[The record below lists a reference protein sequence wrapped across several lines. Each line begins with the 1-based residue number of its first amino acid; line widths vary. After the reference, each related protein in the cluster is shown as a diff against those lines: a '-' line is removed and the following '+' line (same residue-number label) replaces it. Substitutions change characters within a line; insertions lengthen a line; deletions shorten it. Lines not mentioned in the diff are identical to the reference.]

1 MQLGLCIIISQEKK
15 ISKVLSTVTLYVINV
30 IVCACSKC
38 TTVHS
43 KCATVMTVVYVHIY
57 THTEKQ
63 NALLIVRS
71 KGTASVHNQYTQPVP
86 LLRTIS
92 SAFYEPVPVLCTI
105 SSEPVPLL
113 CTANLCTISSAQ
125 IKNIKKGVCMQ

>member
-1 MQLGLCIIISQEKK
+1 
-15 ISKVLSTVTLYVINV
+15 
-30 IVCACSKC
+30 
-38 TTVHS
+38 
-43 KCATVMTVVYVHIY
+43 MTVVYVHIY

-113 CTANLCTISSAQ
+113 CTISSAQ